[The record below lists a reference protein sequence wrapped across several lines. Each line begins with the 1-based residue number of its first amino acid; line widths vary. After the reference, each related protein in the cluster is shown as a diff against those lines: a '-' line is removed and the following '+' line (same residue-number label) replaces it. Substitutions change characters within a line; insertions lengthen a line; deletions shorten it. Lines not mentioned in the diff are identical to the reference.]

1 MTQQEQPPIYP
12 RAQLRESSDIIKIL
26 DPLVKEWFFSKFKEF
41 SDSQLYGVMNIYERK
56 NILISAATGSTKTLT
71 AFLSI
76 LNYLITLARKN
87 ELENKVY
94 CIYSSPLKALN
105 NDIFVNLTKPLKEI
119 EELARIKGIE
129 LQKIRIGLRTGDTT
143 TNEKTKMLKNPP
155 HIFITTPESLAI
167 VLTSKRFIELFYGV
181 EFLIVDEIHSL
192 DNKRGVYL
200 SISLERLE
208 TISKITPV
216 RIGLSATIE
225 PLDVVA
231 NFLVGRDRQC
241 LIADIKSTKKTEIK
255 VLTAVTDLID
265 TDAYN
270 LHSSLYGL
278 IDKLIQ
284 EHKTTI
290 VFTNTRAATER
301 VISHLKDL
309 FPENYI
315 ENIGAHHSALSKE
328 HRFEI
333 EEKLRNGEL
342 KCVVCLSGNTK
353 ILDNKG
359 NWTKIKDIKKEKIQS
374 VNNRLKIN
382 ENKVKNIFKIKN
394 DENLLKVKTEFGK
407 EIICTRDHKFLVI
420 DDSGNLSWK
429 EAENIEIGDFVGTM
443 RNYKFNELKGEEI
456 ETVIF
461 DNYPEKYF
469 LFLKK
474 EFLDEL
480 KSMILSKHKT
490 IKEYWQNNFKNE
502 LGYSQFIHT
511 LKGEYGFKIKVL
523 RKIIEFLNISKIEAF
538 KSISFVS
545 SEKYKMPKLVINQ
558 DMMRLLGF
566 MLAEGYITE
575 ETLFV
580 SNRNKNLLDY
590 YKKLI
595 KNLVGKEPWEKKGST
610 GTPILGWSSKFL
622 GGFLKNLG
630 FKYGRKA
637 RISNAPNF
645 IFRLNSDLI
654 FSFLSGYLDGDG
666 YVERKKKDDRIYA
679 VGFCTAS
686 KDMAED
692 LSRLL
697 LREGILSSIR
707 SKYCDEIQKL
717 KDGGEIIKRGWFYD
731 VVVLGG
737 NNLRKFAEKINPIR
751 ENLMR
756 VKEVLNLE
764 GYTNRDVIPNLGEKL
779 RALRNKIDI
788 SSYKLQKLGLNP
800 IKYELGTREISRKQ
814 LGKLLS
820 LYKSKNKFLSYL
832 ANSDLFWEKIK
843 SKEEIGQEEF
853 VYNLEVE
860 NDHNYIAN
868 DFLTKNCSTSLELGI
883 DIGFIDLVI
892 LLGSPKSSARALQR
906 IGRAGHKLHDISK
919 GRFIVLDRDDLVECA
934 ILAKEAIERKIDK
947 IHIPRNCLDVL
958 SQQIYGMSIQK
969 TWDIDEMFSVIKK
982 SYCYSNLSKE
992 DFMSVISYLTGDYGL
1007 ENRNVYAK
1015 IWYDKDTKQV
1025 GKKGKLARVIYMTNI
1040 GTIPEES
1047 FMTVVIGQGQG
1058 KDQKI
1063 GMIDEAFLEKMKIS
1077 DVFVLGG
1084 KKYQFLYTKGMK
1096 VYVKAGIKKNPTIPS
1111 WFSEMLPLSFDS
1123 AMEIQRFRKLLN
1135 EKFEKKQSKQQIID
1149 WIKEYTY
1156 SQDSVALAIYRYFYE
1171 QYNYA
1176 KIPHKTQF
1184 IIEKYNGEKN
1194 YVIFHSLYGRRVNDA
1209 LSRAIAYLIG
1219 QKTKRDIEIGINDNG
1234 FYLAGENLP
1243 IEKAMSLLTPENLHE
1258 ILNEAISNTEI
1269 LKRRFRHC
1277 AARSLMIL
1285 RNYKGRR
1292 KSVGKQQMSSFF
1304 LLNTINKLT
1313 KNFPILK
1320 EARREVLED
1329 LMDIEQAKQVLQW
1342 IKDKQV
1348 NIITINTSLPSP
1360 FATNLILQGHYD
1372 LMRMEDKIEF
1382 LKRIHNEVMKEII
1395 GKRGME

>member
-1 MTQQEQPPIYP
+1 MPQQEQSPIYP
-12 RAQLRESSDIIKIL
+12 RAELRKPAEIINIL

-56 NILISAATGSTKTLT
+56 NILISAATGSGKTLT
-71 AFLSI
+71 SFLSI
-76 LNYLITLARKN
+76 LNYLIILARKN

-105 NDIFVNLTKPLKEI
+105 NDIWVNLTTPLKEI
-119 EELARIKGIE
+119 EELAKTKGIE

-143 TNEKTKMLKNPP
+143 ANEKTKMLKNPP

-181 EFLIVDEIHSL
+181 EFLIIDEIHSL

-231 NFLVGRDRQC
+231 NFLVGKTRDC

-301 VISHLKDL
+301 VINHLKDL

-333 EEKLRNGEL
+333 EDKLRKGEL
-342 KCVVCLSGNTK
+342 K
-353 ILDNKG
+353 
-359 NWTKIKDIKKEKIQS
+359 
-374 VNNRLKIN
+374 
-382 ENKVKNIFKIKN
+382 
-394 DENLLKVKTEFGK
+394 
-407 EIICTRDHKFLVI
+407 
-420 DDSGNLSWK
+420 
-429 EAENIEIGDFVGTM
+429 
-443 RNYKFNELKGEEI
+443 
-456 ETVIF
+456 
-461 DNYPEKYF
+461 
-469 LFLKK
+469 
-474 EFLDEL
+474 
-480 KSMILSKHKT
+480 
-490 IKEYWQNNFKNE
+490 
-502 LGYSQFIHT
+502 
-511 LKGEYGFKIKVL
+511 
-523 RKIIEFLNISKIEAF
+523 
-538 KSISFVS
+538 
-545 SEKYKMPKLVINQ
+545 
-558 DMMRLLGF
+558 
-566 MLAEGYITE
+566 
-575 ETLFV
+575 
-580 SNRNKNLLDY
+580 
-590 YKKLI
+590 
-595 KNLVGKEPWEKKGST
+595 
-610 GTPILGWSSKFL
+610 
-622 GGFLKNLG
+622 
-630 FKYGRKA
+630 
-637 RISNAPNF
+637 
-645 IFRLNSDLI
+645 
-654 FSFLSGYLDGDG
+654 
-666 YVERKKKDDRIYA
+666 
-679 VGFCTAS
+679 
-686 KDMAED
+686 
-692 LSRLL
+692 
-697 LREGILSSIR
+697 
-707 SKYCDEIQKL
+707 
-717 KDGGEIIKRGWFYD
+717 
-731 VVVLGG
+731 VVV
-737 NNLRKFAEKINPIR
+737 
-751 ENLMR
+751 
-756 VKEVLNLE
+756 
-764 GYTNRDVIPNLGEKL
+764 T
-779 RALRNKIDI
+779 
-788 SSYKLQKLGLNP
+788 
-800 IKYELGTREISRKQ
+800 
-814 LGKLLS
+814 
-820 LYKSKNKFLSYL
+820 
-832 ANSDLFWEKIK
+832 
-843 SKEEIGQEEF
+843 
-853 VYNLEVE
+853 
-860 NDHNYIAN
+860 
-868 DFLTKNCSTSLELGI
+868 STSLELGI

-892 LLGSPKSSARALQR
+892 LLGSPKSSARVLQR
-906 IGRAGHKLHDISK
+906 CLSYDSKILCGDGRYRKIGEIVSKKMPLEVISYDVDKGFIKNKIKIWHENGIKKLKIIKLKCGEEIKCTKEHPILTDKGWKNAEELKKTDLVAEIRNKIEFENKEPYLFELLPKDKVFVANKNNFFQNIIDEYRKKNKINVANFTKELEMPYNRFIDCRRLKGRKKSIRLDYFLKACELCNIQKEEYLPYLTNLKTKGTKWPIFPLKLTKEILWLAGIVATDGCIVRSQKKEESEYYKIKIGNKSKILIDKVREIVEKFEIRPYQKLIKGIYHIEFGSNIFAYLLNSLGIPSKNKSFDIKISNNIFSLPSNLIYSYLEGIFEGDGNLNINGGHGMIRIFSASEKFALGLHLLLSRLGYNNKISKSKIKTSELIKKVSDKDLYCVGIFRTEDLKRFFECVEGYGEKAKKGKSITKEFKPYLSLKKGYNKFLDYSEIKDIKDTGEEKVYNLTLEKEPNNFVVGNIVLHNCGRAGHKLHDISK

-958 SQQIYGMSIQK
+958 SQQIYGMAIQK
-969 TWDIDEMFSVIKK
+969 TWDIDEMFNVIKK
-982 SYCYSNLSKE
+982 SYCYSDLSRE

-1007 ENRNVYAK
+1007 EHRNVYAK
-1015 IWYDKDTKQV
+1015 IWYDKDTKQI

-1063 GMIDEAFLEKMKIS
+1063 GMIDEAFLEKMKPG

-1135 EKFEKKQSKQQIID
+1135 EKFEKKLTKDSILA

-1184 IIEKYNGEKN
+1184 IIEKYNSEKN

-1209 LSRAIAYLIG
+1209 LSRAIAYLIA

-1243 IEKAMSLLTPENLHE
+1243 IEKAMDFLTPENLRE
-1258 ILNEAISNTEI
+1258 ILDQAISNTEI

-1382 LKRIHNEVMKEII
+1382 LKRIHNEVMKEIV
-1395 GKRGME
+1395 GKKKGEE